1 MQDNPNEPSTG
12 EETGEETREETRE
25 ETASDVSEDTTQAN
39 AEGTRDVAAD
49 TAAYAAADAAA
60 DVAAE
65 GTMDASDAD
74 IEALVE
80 AAAAAAEPAEP
91 DSMEQIAALNDK
103 LLRTLADLENTR
115 RRAERDRSEALQYG
129 GMRFARD
136 MLAVADNLGR
146 ALQALPEE
154 EKATLPDT
162 VKSLLDGISATQR
175 DLLAIFERNNV
186 KQVNPVGEKFDPN
199 FHEALFEAPG
209 TGAPAGNIIE
219 VIELGY
225 VMGEKLLR
233 PARVGIAKDA
243 E

>member
-1 MQDNPNEPSTG
+1 MQDNPEQPSTEDENVSG
-12 EETGEETREETRE
+12 VAETVS
-25 ETASDVSEDTTQAN
+25 ETADSQAN
-39 AEGTRDVAAD
+39 GSEASRPEASETEAGETDAGAA
-49 TAAYAAADAAA
+49 
-60 DVAAE
+60 
-65 GTMDASDAD
+65 ASDATEAHDKADPAAD
-74 IEALVE
+74 IATDAEVEALVK
-80 AAAAAAEPAEP
+80 AAAAAAEPDP
-91 DSMEQIAALNDK
+91 MEQIAALNDK

-115 RRAERDRSEALQYG
+115 RRAERDRSDALQYG

-146 ALQALPEE
+146 ALQALPDE
-154 EKATLPDT
+154 EKSSLPDS
-162 VKSLLDGISATQR
+162 VKSLLDGISATER

-186 KQVNPVGEKFDPN
+186 KQINPVGEKFDPN